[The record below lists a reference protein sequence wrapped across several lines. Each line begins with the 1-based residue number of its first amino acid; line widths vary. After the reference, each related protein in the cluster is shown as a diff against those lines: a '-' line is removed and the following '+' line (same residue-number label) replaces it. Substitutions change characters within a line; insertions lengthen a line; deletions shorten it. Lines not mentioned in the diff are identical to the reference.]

1 MECDVVSNDGSVSKI
16 SFAIPE
22 NEEIGVNPYF
32 DYILSN
38 YHLSEIRAT
47 YEAEL
52 KEHRNRQRHNQL
64 AEQRQKEAKELA
76 QLFDAKEKVLELI
89 EAQKQRLDLLEKQ
102 HIENAQAIGQLQGE
116 ISAYKKIPLENIAK
130 SIKQIAETNKQ
141 ILQLVKEK

>member
-1 MECDVVSNDGSVSKI
+1 MNTDDLIRGVQTATFLSGI
-16 SFAIPE
+16 AAIVYAAFKSQTTR
-22 NEEIGVNPYF
+22 EI
-32 DYILSN
+32 IKQQS
-38 YHLSEIRAT
+38 
-47 YEAEL
+47 
-52 KEHRNRQRHNQL
+52 
-64 AEQRQKEAKELA
+64 
-76 QLFDAKEKVLELI
+76 ELI